1 MDRKQLCT
9 LSIAVLAL
17 ILCQPVIFA
26 QERIAS
32 NEVAANVVEI
42 RNVMVNKDAISGEI
56 VNKSPYPLR
65 NVELLLQYHWL
76 WTNETKPGAISPGR
90 SVYVP
95 VNQEIRP
102 GERATFSYTPDPP
115 LPLRADG
122 RYMPE
127 ISLAGFS
134 QVIPQ
139 TANVR

>member
-1 MDRKQLCT
+1 MNRKQLCT
-9 LSIAVLAL
+9 LPIAAVAL
-17 ILCQPVIFA
+17 ILSQLVIFA

-42 RNVMVNKDAISGEI
+42 RNVVVNKDAISGEI

-76 WTNETKPGAISPGR
+76 WANETKPGAISPGR

>member
-1 MDRKQLCT
+1 MDRKQLCA

-42 RNVMVNKDAISGEI
+42 RNVVVNKDAISGEI

-76 WTNETKPGAISPGR
+76 WANETKPGAISLR
-90 SVYVP
+90 KRNSSALAWTARARAAATACDEAWAASV
-95 VNQEIRP
+95 
-102 GERATFSYTPDPP
+102 
-115 LPLRADG
+115 
-122 RYMPE
+122 
-127 ISLAGFS
+127 
-134 QVIPQ
+134 
-139 TANVR
+139 

>member
-1 MDRKQLCT
+1 MDKKQLCT
-9 LSIAVLAL
+9 LSIAIPAL

-42 RNVMVNKDAISGEI
+42 RNVVVNKDAISGEI

-76 WTNETKPGAISPGR
+76 WANETKPGAISPGR

>member
-42 RNVMVNKDAISGEI
+42 RNVVLNKDAISGEI

-102 GERATFSYTPDPP
+102 SERATFSYTPDPP

-134 QVIPQ
+134 QVVPQ

>member
-42 RNVMVNKDAISGEI
+42 RNVVVNKDAISGEI

-76 WTNETKPGAISPGR
+76 WANETKPGAISPGR

-102 GERATFSYTPDPP
+102 GERATFSYSPDPP
-115 LPLRADG
+115 LPSSPAG